1 MNGLN
6 GLGEQRGYRELLDPT
21 RRQRGFPKGDGVRE
35 HHLFEIRISNA
46 LNRRPRQNG
55 VGSAGADTFGSAVE
69 ERFGPFHEGAGGID
83 DIVHE
88 QASLAADVADDMH
101 DLGDIDV
108 FPALV
113 DDGQR
118 RV

>member
-1 MNGLN
+1 MNGLD
-6 GLGEQRGYRELLDPT
+6 GLGEQRGYRELLDAT
-21 RRQRGFPKGDGVRE
+21 RNQCGFPKGDGVRE
-35 HHLFEIRISNA
+35 HHLFETRISNA
-46 LNRRPRQNG
+46 LDGWPRQNG
-55 VGSAGADTFGSAVE
+55 VGSAGADTFGSAVL
-69 ERFGPFHEGAGGID
+69 ERFGSFHERASGID
-83 DIVHE
+83 DIVHQ
-88 QASLAADVADDMH
+88 QAGLAADVADDVH